1 MTARLLLLLWLLNMC
16 MTVAVVQTLV
26 NLLLQCQFLSS
37 LGLRFLFVM
46 LADLVVVML
55 SDLKYS

>member
-1 MTARLLLLLWLLNMC
+1 

-26 NLLLQCQFLSS
+26 NLVLQCQFLSS

-46 LADLVVVML
+46 LADLVAVML

>member
-1 MTARLLLLLWLLNMC
+1 
-16 MTVAVVQTLV
+16 MTVAVIKTLV
-26 NLLLQCQFLSS
+26 NLDLQCQFLSS

-46 LADLVVVML
+46 LADLVAVLL